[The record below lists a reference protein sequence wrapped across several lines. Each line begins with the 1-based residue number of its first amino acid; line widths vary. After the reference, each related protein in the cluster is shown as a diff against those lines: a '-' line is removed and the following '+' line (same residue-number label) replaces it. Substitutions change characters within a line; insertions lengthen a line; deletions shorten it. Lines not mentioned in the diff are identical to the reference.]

1 MLESL
6 GVGEGEDGGVKVRE
20 GAAPPEE
27 CAGAWGFG
35 FAYGSGAT
43 PEGGF
48 GSGAGSVVVVGG
60 LPAAAGANIT
70 ATRRLPS
77 SSEARRPTCGR

>member
-1 MLESL
+1 MAESL
-6 GVGEGEDGGVKVRE
+6 GVGVDEGVKVRE
-20 GAAPPEE
+20 GAGPPDG
-27 CAGAWGFG
+27 CAGTCGLGFG
-35 FAYGSGAT
+35 FEYGSGAT

-48 GSGAGSVVVVGG
+48 GSGAGSVVVVSG

-70 ATRRLPS
+70 AARTLPS